1 MLFKEFHIMPSD
13 KNILTYKVSDDELGL
28 RLDQFL
34 SKNIENLSRSRIKTL
49 INESNVIKINEKEQ
63 VVIKDPSKKVK
74 TGESYLVNIPKPVD
88 PKPKPQEIP
97 LEILY
102 EDNDLIVINKPVGL
116 VVHPA
121 PGNYENTLV
130 NALIAHCGQ
139 SLSGISGE
147 KKPGIVHRLDK
158 DTSGVM
164 VAAKNDKT
172 HEGLSKQFASHGK
185 DGKLIRSYKA
195 LVWGIPNIQSG
206 KVETYIGRSNNN
218 RKKMAA
224 FKEEKKGRKLAIT
237 FWKRIKFNRELDI
250 SIIECNL
257 ETGRTHQIRVHLT
270 HLGIPVIGD
279 QVYGTGFKSKINKY
293 DNKIKKILISN
304 SHRQALHAYKLG
316 IEHPLTKESL
326 LFKTDLPQD
335 MQEILNIL

>member
-13 KNILTYKVSDDELGL
+13 KSILTYKVSDDELGL

-34 SKNIENLSRSRIKTL
+34 SKNIENLSRSRIKAL
-49 INESNVIKINEKEQ
+49 INENNVIKINEKEK
-63 VVIKDPSKKVK
+63 VVIEDPSKKVK

-88 PKPKPQEIP
+88 PKPKPQKIP

-102 EDNDLIVINKPVGL
+102 EDDDLIVINKPVGL

-172 HEGLSKQFASHGK
+172 HEGLSKQFASHGR
-185 DGKLIRSYKA
+185 DDKLIRSYKA
-195 LVWGIPNIQSG
+195 LVWGVPNIQSG
-206 KVETYIGRSNNN
+206 RVETFIGRSNNN

-224 FKEEKKGRKLAIT
+224 YKEEKKGRKLAIT
-237 FWKRIKFNRELDI
+237 FWKRIQFNKELDI
-250 SIIECNL
+250 SVIECNL

-270 HLGIPVIGD
+270 HLGLPVIGD

-293 DNKIKKILISN
+293 DDKIKQILISN

-316 IEHPLTKESL
+316 FEHPLTKESL

>member
-1 MLFKEFHIMPSD
+1 MPSD
-13 KNILTYKVSDDELGL
+13 KSILTYKVSDDELGL

-34 SKNIENLSRSRIKTL
+34 SKNIKNLSRSRIKTL

-164 VAAKNDKT
+164 VVAKNDKT

-195 LVWGIPNIQSG
+195 LVWGVPNIQSG

-270 HLGIPVIGD
+270 HLGLPVIGD

-316 IEHPLTKESL
+316 FEHPLTKESF

>member
-13 KNILTYKVSDDELGL
+13 KSILTYKVSDDELGL

-34 SKNIENLSRSRIKTL
+34 SKNIKNLSRSRIKTL

-164 VAAKNDKT
+164 VVAKNDKT
-172 HEGLSKQFASHGK
+172 HEGLSKQFANHGK

-224 FKEEKKGRKLAIT
+224 FKEEKK
-237 FWKRIKFNRELDI
+237 REKT
-250 SIIECNL
+250 SNNFL
-257 ETGRTHQIRVHLT
+257 E
-270 HLGIPVIGD
+270 
-279 QVYGTGFKSKINKY
+279 KN
-293 DNKIKKILISN
+293 
-304 SHRQALHAYKLG
+304 
-316 IEHPLTKESL
+316 
-326 LFKTDLPQD
+326 
-335 MQEILNIL
+335 